1 MTTKQ
6 SVIELLDK
14 LPENCT
20 LDEIQ
25 YHLYVLQTVER
36 GRQEF
41 AQGKKLQHEDSCASS
56 GKSGKAAR
64 TEEDWMGQEKTEAL
78 ELIRK
83 LPDNVTT
90 DAIMEEL
97 YFKQQVDK
105 GLQDV
110 AEGRV
115 LTHQEL
121 KERLTR
127 WRKSAGR

>member
-1 MTTKQ
+1 
-6 SVIELLDK
+6 
-14 LPENCT
+14 
-20 LDEIQ
+20 
-25 YHLYVLQTVER
+25 
-36 GRQEF
+36 
-41 AQGKKLQHEDSCASS
+41 
-56 GKSGKAAR
+56 
-64 TEEDWMGQEKTEAL
+64 MGQEKREAM

-105 GLQDV
+105 GLRDV

-121 KERLTR
+121 KERLAR

>member
-1 MTTKQ
+1 M
-6 SVIELLDK
+6 
-14 LPENCT
+14 
-20 LDEIQ
+20 
-25 YHLYVLQTVER
+25 
-36 GRQEF
+36 GR
-41 AQGKKLQHEDSCASS
+41 
-56 GKSGKAAR
+56 
-64 TEEDWMGQEKTEAL
+64 EKTEAL

-83 LPDNVTT
+83 LPDDVTT

-105 GLQDV
+105 GLRDV

-121 KERLTR
+121 KERLAR

>member
-1 MTTKQ
+1 
-6 SVIELLDK
+6 
-14 LPENCT
+14 
-20 LDEIQ
+20 
-25 YHLYVLQTVER
+25 
-36 GRQEF
+36 
-41 AQGKKLQHEDSCASS
+41 
-56 GKSGKAAR
+56 
-64 TEEDWMGQEKTEAL
+64 MGQEKTEAL

-97 YFKQQVDK
+97 FFKQQVDK